1 LRVDFGHRYI
11 EFNTKKSVLVN
22 VFVLDFSHM
31 AYAFVKSAQPGA
43 TAASL
48 ITVETDVS
56 VGIYSFMIVGLPGK
70 EVEEARDRVAAA
82 IKNSHLPSPKSENRK
97 IVTSLSPAHV
107 PKSGSHFDLPVAL
120 AYLKAVGYVTFNESD
135 KMFVGELSLSGEVLP
150 VQGVLSIAKLA
161 KELGI
166 KELYVPEKNKFEAAL
181 VDQIQVYPVVTLE
194 SLIKHLNG
202 EAKLETQKY
211 IDDAELGV
219 DSELSDPFIYVRG
232 QGLAKRALLIA
243 AAGGH
248 NVALFGPPGT
258 GKTMLA
264 KAFAE
269 MMPRLSRESMV
280 EVTGIHSFAG
290 TLGETLIT
298 KAPFRN
304 PHHTASHTSLV
315 GGGNNMRP
323 GEITLAHRGVLF
335 LDEFPEFDRKTIE
348 ALRQPLE
355 DGEIIVSRARGSVK
369 YPART
374 TLVIALNPCP
384 CGFKGSTVKQCVCKE
399 IEVQRYKNK
408 ISGPIVDRIDLWV
421 EVPHIAYEELKEK
434 VDASKSDLN
443 VREKI
448 ESVRNSQQKRFNKDR
463 LNAHMD
469 AKDLENLLDME
480 KDAENMLVELSK
492 KGNLSPRAFNKMKK
506 VARTIAD
513 LEGSATIKLPHILE
527 AFQYRPKMV
536 S

>member
-1 LRVDFGHRYI
+1 MNDILK
-11 EFNTKKSVLVN
+11 T
-22 VFVLDFSHM
+22 VLDFLYM
-31 AYAFVKSAQPGA
+31 PYAFVKSAQPGA
-43 TAASL
+43 TSASL

-107 PKSGSHFDLPVAL
+107 PKSGSHFDLPIAI
-120 AYLKAVGYVTFNESD
+120 AYLKAVDYATFDETD
-135 KMFVGELSLSGEVLP
+135 KLFVGELSLAGEVLP

-161 KELGI
+161 KEIGL

-181 VDQIQVYPVVTLE
+181 VSGITVYPVKNLE
-194 SLIKHLNG
+194 SVLKHING
-202 EAKLETQKY
+202 EEKLEPQAY
-211 IDDAELGV
+211 IE
-219 DSELSDPFIYVRG
+219 DSELSEQHLQDDPFVYVKG
-232 QGLAKRALLIA
+232 QTLAKRALLIA
-243 AAGGH
+243 ASGGH

-269 MMPRLSRESMV
+269 LMPRLSREAMI
-280 EVTGIHSFAG
+280 EVTGIHSYAG
-290 TLGETLIT
+290 TLGENLIT

-384 CGFKGSTVKQCVCKE
+384 CGFKGSTIKQCVCKE
-399 IEVQRYKNK
+399 VEVQRYKNK
-408 ISGPIVDRIDLWV
+408 ISGPIIDRVDLWV
-421 EVPHIAYEELKEK
+421 EVPHIPYEELREK
-434 VDASKSDLN
+434 VKVENGQNSSTRTDIGR
-443 VREKI
+443 VRGLQE
-448 ESVRNSQQKRFNKDR
+448 KRFKKDK

-469 AKDLENLLDME
+469 AKDLEKVLEME
-480 KDAENMLVELSK
+480 ADAESMLVEMSK
-492 KGNLSPRAFNKMKK
+492 KGNLSPRAYNKMKK

-513 LEGSATIKLPHILE
+513 LENSPTIKLTHILE
-527 AFQYRPKMV
+527 AFQYRPKML
-536 S
+536 

>member
-1 LRVDFGHRYI
+1 
-11 EFNTKKSVLVN
+11 
-22 VFVLDFSHM
+22 M
-31 AYAFVKSAQPGA
+31 AYAYVQSAQPGA

-48 ITVETDVS
+48 IKVETDVS
-56 VGIYSFMIVGLPGK
+56 VGIYNFMIVGLPGK

-120 AYLKAVGYVTFNESD
+120 AYLKAVGYATFEEKD
-135 KMFVGELSLSGEVLP
+135 KLFVGELSLAGEVLP

-161 KELGI
+161 KEIGI

-181 VDQIQVYPVVTLE
+181 VEGVTVYPVKTLE
-194 SLIKHLNG
+194 SVIKHLNN
-202 EAKLETQKY
+202 EEKLEPQAY
-211 IDDAELGV
+211 IEDRELMKNEEAG
-219 DSELSDPFIYVRG
+219 DPFMYVRG
-232 QGLAKRALLIA
+232 QTLAKRALLIA

-269 MMPRLSRESMV
+269 MMPRLSREAMI
-280 EVTGIHSFAG
+280 EVTGIHSYAG

-374 TLVIALNPCP
+374 TLVLALNPCP
-384 CGFKGSTVKQCVCKE
+384 CGFKGSTVKQCVCKVGDVE
-399 IEVQRYKNK
+399 RYKNK
-408 ISGPIVDRIDLWV
+408 ISGPIIDRIDLWV

-434 VDASKSDLN
+434 VDTNKSDLN

-448 ESVRNSQQKRFNKDR
+448 ESVRASQQKRFKKDR

-469 AKDLENLLDME
+469 AKDLEHLLQME
-480 KDAENMLVELSK
+480 ADAENMLVELSK

-513 LEGSATIKLPHILE
+513 LENSETTKLPHILE
-527 AFQYRPKMV
+527 AFQYRPKMM

>member
-1 LRVDFGHRYI
+1 
-11 EFNTKKSVLVN
+11 
-22 VFVLDFSHM
+22 M
-31 AYAFVKSAQPGA
+31 AYAYVKSAQPGA
-43 TAASL
+43 TSASL

-120 AYLKAVGYVTFNESD
+120 AYLKAVGYATFDEAD
-135 KMFVGELSLSGEVLP
+135 KLFVGELSLAGEVLP

-161 KELGI
+161 KEVGI

-181 VDQIQVYPVVTLE
+181 VEGVTVYPVKTLE
-194 SLIKHLNG
+194 SLIKYLNN
-202 EAKLETQKY
+202 EEKLEQQAY
-211 IDDAELGV
+211 IDDRELLK
-219 DSELSDPFIYVRG
+219 EETENDPFKYVRG
-232 QGLAKRALLIA
+232 QTLAKRALLIA
-243 AAGGH
+243 ASGGH

-269 MMPRLSRESMV
+269 MMPRLSREAMI
-280 EVTGIHSFAG
+280 EVTGIHSYAG
-290 TLGETLIT
+290 TLGENLIT

-374 TLVIALNPCP
+374 TLVLALNPCP
-384 CGFKGSTVKQCVCKE
+384 CGFKGSTVKQCVCKSV
-399 IEVQRYKNK
+399 EVERYRNK
-408 ISGPIVDRIDLWV
+408 ISGPIIDRIDLWV
-421 EVPHIAYEELKEK
+421 EVPHIPYEELSEK
-434 VDASKSDLN
+434 VEEKESIGEGVRSK
-443 VREKI
+443 VER
-448 ESVRNSQQKRFNKDR
+448 VRNAQQKRFKKDR

-469 AKDLENLLDME
+469 AKDLEKLLEME
-480 KDAENMLVELSK
+480 ADAENMLVELSK
-492 KGNLSPRAFNKMKK
+492 KGNLSPRAYNKMKK

-513 LEGSATIKLPHILE
+513 LEGSKTIKLPHILE
-527 AFQYRPKMV
+527 AFQYRPKMIA
-536 S
+536 